1 MRMHFNTSLPPPL
14 SALNFSVIITRR
26 RAPFCRRE
34 RPRLA
39 AGTARCR
46 QGCAQPVGP
55 YFQEKREGE
64 GMRLLQK
71 QLGRAKGQQG
81 PSMPRELRP
90 VLGWGSQ
97 DSSAP
102 GMLHPGC
109 GEQFPAVPRDTSL
122 LLSPHHP
129 VGVTLVT
136 CQPCHIPTAWLL
148 PLREMFHGLTGK
160 CKRSFGC
167 QVIKPGNY
175 QCRAASSWLGR
186 SSGDAT

>member
-71 QLGRAKGQQG
+71 QRESKGAAGTLHAQG
-81 PSMPRELRP
+81 AAPCAGMGLPGQLCPRDAPSRP
-90 VLGWGSQ
+90 WR
-97 DSSAP
+97 
-102 GMLHPGC
+102 
-109 GEQFPAVPRDTSL
+109 AVPS
-122 LLSPHHP
+122 SPQGHLAP
-129 VGVTLVT
+129 LVT
-136 CQPCHIPTAWLL
+136 PSPCW
-148 PLREMFHGLTGK
+148 
-160 CKRSFGC
+160 
-167 QVIKPGNY
+167 
-175 QCRAASSWLGR
+175 
-186 SSGDAT
+186 GDAGDVPALSYSHCMAAPSQGDVSWPHWKMQKVIWLPSN